1 LILSKKATQILL
13 EKYDALSKSHKG
25 KFHNAPSL
33 KKACFSDMIQELIDS
48 GYFIEPIFIEG
59 KWCEI
64 DTTQDLERAK
74 QFFT

>member
-1 LILSKKATQILL
+1 M
-13 EKYDALSKSHKG
+13 
-25 KFHNAPSL
+25 PSL